1 MQPTPIQAPISMPPR
16 PTVRYAGFW
25 RRFVAH
31 LIDNVLIGFVSLL
44 LLVPALAILGVGIG
58 AGMMEESESGIGILL
73 AFIAAYM
80 AAILLIVVLQWLYYA
95 LMESSSRQA
104 TLGKLALG
112 IVVTDL
118 NGQRISFG
126 RATGRYFGKIVSG
139 MILTIGYIMAGF
151 TEKKQALHDIMASC
165 LVVMK

>member
-1 MQPTPIQAPISMPPR
+1 MQPAPVQAPISVPQAPM
-16 PTVRYAGFW
+16 VRYAGFW

-31 LIDNVLIGFVSLL
+31 LIDQIVMGIVACILFVPGIALL
-44 LLVPALAILGVGIG
+44 GIG
-58 AGMMEESESGIGILL
+58 IGSGMMEESPSVIG
-73 AFIAAYM
+73 FIFAAVAAYM
-80 AAILLIVVLQWLYYA
+80 AAIVVIIVLQWLYYA
-95 LMESSSRQA
+95 LMESSNRQA

-118 NGQRISFG
+118 DGKRITFG
-126 RATGRYFGKIVSG
+126 RATGRYFGKIISG
-139 MILTIGYIMAGF
+139 LILYIGYFMAGF